1 MLACPALMNRIKA
14 RSGTILGPSL
24 AIGLVVGVCVPGLAQ
39 SNNQKDALLGK
50 LNKST
55 PMANLASPSRS
66 AGKSSEGKSVAKLPS
81 LPADAQG
88 PISVALG
95 KDDSGY
101 RIHPSANGLRGENV
115 RQALVVEFTQRGAEV
130 RSHNLRWGLETRGY
144 GYGDALHSVKAVT
157 PQANANRVE
166 YRRDDVTE
174 WYENGPLGLEQGFTL
189 AHPPVK
195 ASGQP
200 LTLELALRG
209 DLVAVVGST
218 GTSLELRRQDGKV
231 ALRYVGLK
239 ARDATARELR
249 SWLEVRG
256 EKLLL
261 RVEDG
266 KARYPVVVDPWIQQ
280 AELTAT
286 DGVAADDFGTSIA
299 ISGNTMVVGAPQ
311 RTVGSNSAQ
320 GAAYVFVQSGGTWSE
335 QAELTASD
343 GAAFDSF
350 GFSVAVNGTTV
361 VVGAGGRTIGP
372 NNSQGAV
379 YVFVE
384 SGGTWSQQA
393 ELTAFDG
400 GAYNYFGYS
409 VALNGSTIVVGA
421 PGHGTGS
428 NTSQGAMYAFTQ
440 SGTNWNQQAELT
452 ASDGE
457 AYDQL
462 GSSVAVSGST
472 AIAGAPCHPTAGG
485 LCGPGAAYVFVES
498 GVTWSQ
504 QAELAA
510 SDGEIQDQFGWSV
523 ALDATTAVVGATFHT
538 VGSNQNYQGA
548 AYVFVE
554 SSGTWSQKAELSA
567 SDGVTQDKFGYSVAL
582 LGSTAVVSA
591 IWHPYTVFACSC
603 PGPGAAYVFVES
615 GGTWSQQAELTAS
628 DGADNDHFG
637 HSVALDGSTVVGGAP
652 EHTVGSNQ
660 FQGAGYVFGSS
671 GPAYALSASPNSL
684 NVAQGDQGTSTITVT
699 PENGFSGSVSL
710 SASGLPSGV
719 TAAFNPNPAT
729 SSSTLTLTA
738 SPTAAADTATVRVI
752 GTSGNLTQTTTLTLT
767 VPPGP
772 SYGLSTSPNSL
783 NVSQG
788 SQGTS
793 TITITPQDGF
803 SGSVSLSASGLPSGI
818 TAAFNPNPATGSSTL
833 TLMASATA
841 SPYAGS
847 VTVTGTSGG
856 LTQTTNLTLTV
867 TQAFTFGPAS
877 GSPITQTISAGQTAS
892 FSLTLASNNLFSGTV
907 NLSCAI
913 TPTVTTA
920 PPTCTLPDPSVQISA
935 GELQSVVVNVPTTA
949 AVTTSAAAYFGL
961 PPGAMPLAEMLL
973 LLCSGGLLLRNRKRL
988 PVFAVAVVLALV
1000 FCVSCGGGS
1009 SYTTPPPHITP
1020 GTPSGTYTVT
1030 ITATSGNLSQN
1041 FALQVIFK

>member
-1 MLACPALMNRIKA
+1 MLSYRPLMNRIGT
-14 RSGTILGPSL
+14 RSGTILGPSFGI
-24 AIGLVVGVCVPGLAQ
+24 ALVLGVCVPGLAQ
-39 SNNQKDALLGK
+39 SNTQKKPSLGK
-50 LNKST
+50 LNTST
-55 PMANLASPSRS
+55 PAANLASPSTS
-66 AGKSSEGKSVAKLPS
+66 AGKSSEGKSVAGLPG
-81 LPADAQG
+81 LQADAQG
-88 PISVALG
+88 PISAALG

-101 RIHPSANGLRGENV
+101 WVHPNADGFRGENL
-115 RQALVVEFTQRGAEV
+115 RQALVAEFTRRGAEV
-130 RSHNLRWGLETRGY
+130 RSHNWRWGLEARGY
-144 GYGDALHSVKAVT
+144 GYGDALHKVKAVA

-166 YRRDDVTE
+166 YRRDGVTE
-174 WYENGPLGLEQGFTL
+174 WYENGPMGLEQGFTL
-189 AHPPVK
+189 AHPPGK
-195 ASGQP
+195 ATGQP

-209 DLVAVVGST
+209 DLVAAVESG
-218 GTSLELRRQDGKV
+218 GTSLELSSKDGKA
-231 ALRYVGLK
+231 ALHYAGLK

-249 SWLEVRG
+249 SWLEIRG
-256 EKLLL
+256 ERLFLH
-261 RVEDG
+261 VEDG
-266 KARYPVVVDPWIQQ
+266 EARYPVVVDPWIQQ

-286 DGVAADDFGTSIA
+286 DGAAADDFGTSIA
-299 ISGNTMVVGAPQ
+299 VSVNTVVVGAPQ
-311 RTVGSNSAQ
+311 RTVGSNSTQ

-343 GAAFDSF
+343 GAAFDEF
-350 GFSVAVNGTTV
+350 GSSVAVDGTTV
-361 VVGAGGRTIGP
+361 VVGARGR
-372 NNSQGAV
+372 NQSQGAAYV
-379 YVFVE
+379 FTQSGTSWSQQAELTATDGEIYDYFGSSTVVSGSSIVVGAPGHTATASNTAQGAVYVFTQSGTNWSQQAELMASDGVGYDQFGFSVAVSGSTALVGAPCHPATGVCGPGGAYVFVE

-393 ELTAFDG
+393 EL
-400 GAYNYFGYS
+400 
-409 VALNGSTIVVGA
+409 
-421 PGHGTGS
+421 
-428 NTSQGAMYAFTQ
+428 
-440 SGTNWNQQAELT
+440 
-452 ASDGE
+452 
-457 AYDQL
+457 
-462 GSSVAVSGST
+462 
-472 AIAGAPCHPTAGG
+472 
-485 LCGPGAAYVFVES
+485 
-498 GVTWSQ
+498 
-504 QAELAA
+504 AA
-510 SDGEIQDQFGWSV
+510 SDGVGQDQFGWSV

-554 SSGTWSQKAELSA
+554 SGGTWSQQAELSA

-591 IWHPYTVFACSC
+591 IWHPYTVSCSC

-628 DGADNDHFG
+628 DGADNDDFG

-652 EHTVGSNQ
+652 EHAVGSNQ
-660 FQGAGYVFGSS
+660 FQGAAYVFGSS

-699 PENGFSGSVSL
+699 PENGFNGSVSL

-729 SSSTLTLTA
+729 GSSTLTLTTSA
-738 SPTAAADTATVRVI
+738 TAAADTATVRVI
-752 GTSGNLTQTTTLTLT
+752 GTSGNLAQTTTLTLT

-772 SYGLSTSPNSL
+772 SYTLSASPNSL
-783 NVSQG
+783 NMTQG

-833 TLMASATA
+833 TLTTSATA

-856 LTQTTNLTLTV
+856 LTQTANLTLTV

-892 FSLTLASNNLFSGTV
+892 FPLTLASSNLFSGTV

-920 PPTCTLPDPSVQISA
+920 PPTCTLPNPSVQISA
-935 GELQSVVVNVPTTA
+935 GEMQSVVVNVATTA

-961 PPGAMPLAEMLL
+961 PPGAMPLAEILL

-988 PVFAVAVVLALV
+988 PAFAVAVVLALI

-1030 ITATSGNLSQN
+1030 ITATSGILSQN
-1041 FALQVIFK
+1041 LALQVIVQ